1 MFKKIT
7 MVLLLGLAAVFVCSA
22 GGKSEKAK
30 VSEAS
35 GTDINTDTDTSY
47 AFGVWIGSEL
57 VEIKQL
63 GITFDYE
70 ALTMGLKD
78 ILEGQNPKLTMEEAS
93 SKIQAVYSAAMA
105 KKAEENKLT
114 EQQFLAENG
123 KKTGVFTTPSGLQ
136 YEIISEGTGSAPVSS
151 DRVLVNY
158 EGALIDGTVFDSSY
172 AGGEPVEFGLSDV
185 IPGWTEGLQ
194 LMKEGGSY
202 RLFIPSF
209 LAYGEQGAGG
219 FIPPYSTL
227 IFKVEFIS
235 IVK

>member
-7 MVLLLGLAAVFVCSA
+7 VTLLLGLTAVFVCGA

-30 VSEAS
+30 ASEVSAA
-35 GTDINTDTDTSY
+35 GTDTDTSY

-57 VEIKQL
+57 AEIKQL
-63 GITFDYE
+63 GITFDYD
-70 ALTMGLKD
+70 ALTMGLRD
-78 ILEGQNPKLTMEEAS
+78 ILEGQNPKLTLEEAS
-93 SKIQAVYSAAMA
+93 GKIQAVYAKAVA
-105 KKAEENKLT
+105 KKAQENNLQ

-123 KKTGVFTTPSGLQ
+123 KKPGVLTTASGLQ
-136 YEIISEGTGSAPVSS
+136 YEVISEGRGAAPVLS

-172 AGGEPVEFGLSDV
+172 TSGEPVEFGLSDV

-194 LMKEGGSY
+194 LMREGGSY
-202 RLFIPSF
+202 RLFIPSS

-227 IFKVEFIS
+227 IFRVELIS

>member
-7 MVLLLGLAAVFVCSA
+7 VVLFLGLAAVFVCSA
-22 GGKSEKAK
+22 GGKSEKTEVPETPSA
-30 VSEAS
+30 
-35 GTDINTDTDTSY
+35 GTNTDADTSY

-57 VEIKQL
+57 AELKQL
-63 GITFDYE
+63 GIAFDYD
-70 ALTMGLKD
+70 ALTAGLKD
-78 ILEGQNPKLTMEEAS
+78 ILEGQNLKLTLEEAS
-93 SKIQAVYSAAMA
+93 GKIQTVYAAAVA
-105 KKAEENKLT
+105 KKAEENNLK

-123 KKTGVFTTPSGLQ
+123 KKTGVFTTASGLQ
-136 YEIISEGTGSAPVSS
+136 YEIISEGKGASPVLS

-172 AGGEPVEFGLSDV
+172 TNGEPVEFGLSDV

-227 IFKVEFIS
+227 IFKVELIS
-235 IVK
+235 IIK

>member
-7 MVLLLGLAAVFVCSA
+7 MVLLLGLIAVFFCNA
-22 GGKSEKAK
+22 GGKSEKAE
-30 VSEAS
+30 VPEAS
-35 GTDINTDTDTSY
+35 GAEADTSY

-57 VEIKQL
+57 AEIKQL
-63 GITFDYE
+63 GIAFDYD

-78 ILEGQNPKLTMEEAS
+78 ILEGQNPKLTLEEAS
-93 SKIQAVYSAAMA
+93 SKIQAVYAAAMA
-105 KKAEENKLT
+105 KKAEENNLK

-123 KKTGVFTTPSGLQ
+123 KKAGILTTVSGLQ
-136 YEIISEGTGSAPVSS
+136 YEVISEGAGASPVPS

-172 AGGEPVEFGLSDV
+172 TSGEPVEFGLSDV

-202 RLFIPSF
+202 RLFIPSD

-219 FIPPYSTL
+219 FIPPYATL
-227 IFKVEFIS
+227 IFKVELIS

>member
-7 MVLLLGLAAVFVCSA
+7 AVLLLGLIGVFVCSA
-22 GGKSEKAK
+22 GGKSEKAETPA
-30 VSEAS
+30 VSS
-35 GTDINTDTDTSY
+35 GDTDTSY

-57 VEIKQL
+57 SEIKQL
-63 GITFDYE
+63 GIAFDYD
-70 ALTMGLKD
+70 ALVRGLRD
-78 ILEGQNPKLTMEEAS
+78 ILEGQNPKLTLEEAS
-93 SKIQAVYSAAMA
+93 GKIQAVYTAAMA
-105 KKAEENKLT
+105 KKAEENNLK

-123 KKTGVFTTPSGLQ
+123 KKAGVLTTPSGLQ
-136 YEIISEGTGSAPVSS
+136 YEVITEGKGAAPLPS

-172 AGGEPVEFGLSDV
+172 ANGEPVEFGLSDV

-202 RLFIPSF
+202 RLFIPSS
-209 LAYGEQGAGG
+209 LAYGEHGAGG